1 MLLLRYNC
9 PDATCDN
16 ACLGWPDLHR
26 HVKSQHGKV
35 ICDLC
40 SKHKKV
46 FTHEHELLTAKEL
59 QQHMRK
65 GDDNPGAVDQSGF
78 KGHPLCS
85 FCGTRFYGD
94 DELYIHCRDS
104 HERCHI
110 CERVNGGQP
119 VYFVNPDA
127 LAEHHRKALNHFPC
141 PDPECVRSK
150 VIVYDTLMDL
160 KAHQLEQHGSTLD
173 KDSRRDA
180 RAVDMS
186 SFDYRSSYVNE
197 RRGGGGGGHS
207 GRGGGRGGGR
217 GRDPNAEPLPASSA
231 QPLNRAE
238 QAYQRQM
245 AIQSAQSTTARTF
258 GGSLTAAPAST
269 SSRSPAPQAQTI
281 SQPSNSAQNLATGIA
296 DLDIHEAAQ
305 TPQERARALRHG
317 AVIERAEILLQKD
330 SNKINR
336 FRTFISSYRN
346 GALSAKALIESFFA
360 LFTDTSSTALG
371 TLIQEVADLFE
382 DKQKAQNIRIAW
394 NDWRAINED
403 YPSLPSNDISSSGAL
418 PGMGWASITSAAQPS
433 SSNTTT
439 SSKAKTNRVLK
450 LKSST
455 AQSSRSTVSQT
466 GSWGGP
472 TPSLSLP
479 LHQPH
484 RSVADNFPSLS
495 TANPQPSSSKITT
508 RPWAPSPAVSQPS
521 SARPTPPTSRPASR
535 ATRGGAAGGEFPSL
549 PPAQKSNPVMGLG
562 VGRGNAV
569 RSGWGNMAPVNAHVW
584 GSSAGG
590 EGKEDGKVVGEE
602 EAGGKKKGKKKVLV
616 AWG

>member
-1 MLLLRYNC
+1 M
-9 PDATCDN
+9 
-16 ACLGWPDLHR
+16 
-26 HVKSQHGKV
+26 
-35 ICDLC
+35 
-40 SKHKKV
+40 
-46 FTHEHELLTAKEL
+46 FTHEHELLTPKEL

-65 GDDNPGAVDQSGF
+65 GDDNPGAIDQSGF

-94 DELYIHCRDS
+94 DELYVHCRDS

-110 CERVNGGQP
+110 CERINGGQP

-127 LAEHHRKALNHFPC
+127 LAEHHRKAPNHFPC

-180 RAVDMS
+180 RAVDIS
-186 SFDYRSSYVNE
+186 NFDYRSSYVNE
-197 RRGGGGGGHS
+197 RRGGGQA
-207 GRGGGRGGGR
+207 GRGDRRGGGR

-231 QPLNRAE
+231 QPMNRAE

-258 GGSLTAAPAST
+258 GGSLTAAPTPSST
-269 SSRSPAPQAQTI
+269 RSPAPQSQTI
-281 SQPSNSAQNLATGIA
+281 PPPSNSAQNLAANIA
-296 DLDIHEAAQ
+296 DLDIQEAAQ

-330 SNKINR
+330 SNKVNR

-346 GALSAKALIESFFA
+346 GAISAKALIEAFFA
-360 LFTDTSSTALG
+360 LFSDTSSTALG

-382 DKQKAQNIRIAW
+382 DRQKAQNIRIAW
-394 NDWRAINED
+394 NDWRAINLD
-403 YPSLPSNDISSSGAL
+403 YPSLPGPIGIGSSTNL
-418 PGMGWASITSAAQPS
+418 PGMGWASITSSANAQPS
-433 SSNTTT
+433 SFTATT
-439 SSKAKTNRVLK
+439 SKAKTNRVLK

-455 AQSSRSTVSQT
+455 AQSSRSSVSQS
-466 GSWGGP
+466 GSWGG
-472 TPSLSLP
+472 SLSLP
-479 LHQPH
+479 LSTPH
-484 RSVADNFPSLS
+484 RSVADNFPSL
-495 TANPQPSSSKITT
+495 TPANPQPSSSKITT
-508 RPWAPSPAVSQPS
+508 QKWSAPSSQPS
-521 SARPTPPTSRPASR
+521 SARPTPPTSRPVSR
-535 ATRGGAAGGEFPSL
+535 ATRGGGANGAEFPSL
-549 PPAQKSNPVMGLG
+549 PPAAKANPVMGLG

-569 RSGWGNMAPVNAHVW
+569 RSGWGNTAPMNAHVW
-584 GSSAGG
+584 GNSGGKEEEGG
-590 EGKEDGKVVGEE
+590 EEGGNG